1 MVKVCSRCVLDSN
14 IPGIRFDENGVCSYC
29 KIQDEWE
36 KRFPLDETGERK
48 LSQIVNEI
56 KNKGKNKKYDCV
68 MGISGGTDSTYC
80 LYKAKKLG
88 LRPLAIHVDNGWDT
102 GIAMDNVK
110 NLVIKLGVDL
120 KTVICD
126 WDEFKDIQ
134 ISFLKASVPSAEIPT
149 DIAIKSV
156 LYQVANEMGIHY
168 IISGTS
174 FRTEGKVPIAWGRMD
189 GKYIKSVYK
198 QFTGKNLK
206 TYPNF
211 TMLDRLYHTYI
222 KKIKSVSLLDYMNYN
237 KREAKK
243 IMEEELDWKS
253 YGGKHYESIYTRF
266 VQSYLLPEKFN
277 IDKRKVHFSALINSD
292 QMTRE
297 DALMKLKN
305 EAPYPKDDIE
315 KDMEYVLK
323 KLELTKEEFEE
334 MFSQKP
340 KIFLDYPTT
349 YPTIKKL
356 RPLIKLFYRFISSA
370 PPTIFDEMK
379 FFEEDMERRE

>member
-1 MVKVCSRCVLDSN
+1 MVKVCSRCVLDSD

-36 KRFPLDETGERK
+36 KRFPLDETGEQK

-56 KNKGKNKKYDCV
+56 KTKGKNKKYDCV

-88 LRPLAIHVDNGWDT
+88 LRPLTVHVDNGWDT
-102 GIAMDNVK
+102 DIAMDNVK
-110 NLVIKLGVDL
+110 NLVTKLGVDL

-198 QFTGKNLK
+198 RFTGKKLK

-211 TMLDRLYHTYI
+211 TIFDRLHYTYI
-222 KKIKSVSLLDYMNYN
+222 KRIKTISLLDYLDCN
-237 KREAKK
+237 KKNAKK
-243 IMEEELDWKS
+243 IMEEELDWES

-277 IDKRKVHFSALINSD
+277 IDKRKVHFSALINSG

-297 DALMKLKN
+297 EALMKLKN
-305 EAPYPKDDIE
+305 ETPYPKDEIN

-323 KLELTKEEFEE
+323 KLELSEEEFEE

-349 YPTIKKL
+349 YPTVKRL
-356 RPLIKLFYRFISSA
+356 RPLLRLLYRFISSA
-370 PPTIFDEMK
+370 PPTVFDEMK
-379 FFEEDMERRE
+379 FFEEDIRIGK